1 MAAAAI
7 GELAGSPPTDS
18 TYSAAVAAA
27 SVAVAAAAAVV
38 SPIPR
43 PLSVS
48 ANVYRLSTI
57 ATF

>member
-27 SVAVAAAAAVV
+27 SVSVAVV